1 VNKLVKFLLASLFV
15 SAIAVLLIWLFGVL
29 SFTGAFDKTVTR
41 TEAADNFKKN
51 EAAIMQLADLMMAN
65 RPQDKEL
72 YLSVDGKRVELTVA
86 MKNWMIDQRYPNS
99 HYRFRISSTYSGQ
112 PFLTELG
119 WDEQTLNRVIQLL
132 KYTDCQSISTDD
144 ARVDF
149 NYRTGTW
156 SSYGYC
162 IRKDVIS
169 DSLRKVYDSI
179 GIQVLNSRTTITS
192 SHAL

>member
-1 VNKLVKFLLASLFV
+1 MNKLVKFLLASLFV

-51 EAAIMQLADLMMAN
+51 EAAIMQLADLMMAY

-86 MKNWMIDQRYPNS
+86 MKNWMIDQRYPNT

-112 PFLTELG
+112 PFLAELG
-119 WDEQTLNRVIQLL
+119 WDDHTLNRVIQLL
-132 KYTDCQSISTDD
+132 KDADCRSISTDD
-144 ARVDF
+144 VSVNF

-162 IRKDVIS
+162 IRMTAIT
-169 DSLRKVYDSI
+169 DSLRNVYDST
-179 GIQVLNSRTTITS
+179 GIQILNPRTTITS